1 MIYRVS
7 SYPYNYIVSYIW
19 KRIICEMSYNLLI
32 FIKDQDTK
40 IQLMP
45 PCSLEPCHDVISFD
59 VLHLHTNS
67 FIFFI
72 FYNPNLIFVIPSI
85 SEKNGIK
92 ISRMQ
97 KKSSLIFFMYIYL
110 YEVSQWKCF
119 HIQIRLRESR
129 EAQFK
134 KYSVN

>member
-1 MIYRVS
+1 
-7 SYPYNYIVSYIW
+7 
-19 KRIICEMSYNLLI
+19 MSYNLLI

-59 VLHLHTNS
+59 VLHLHTNP
-67 FIFFI
+67 FIFFT

-97 KKSSLIFFMYIYL
+97 KKSSLIFFIYIWGPTCSENVL
-110 YEVSQWKCF
+110 ISKGEGEDWEARNSKKDPSINQEVIYISPNLSSVATF
-119 HIQIRLRESR
+119 HHQ
-129 EAQFK
+129 AA
-134 KYSVN
+134 

>member
-59 VLHLHTNS
+59 VLHLHTNP

-119 HIQIRLRESR
+119 NIQIRLRESR